1 MKQPGATSNSTAAT
15 GTDGEMS
22 QQLCEMSAMIDT
34 SPAYAHCDTE
44 TILWR
49 RCTKAVQEIGEVM
62 EALAGVVGENPRKG
76 VTHTMDDVEAE
87 LLDVAVSALGAVA
100 HLHDNACDVGV
111 LLATHVRKI
120 HARLEEATQSD
131 AEAPTQR
138 GCYLSEGGDADDVRT
153 APEGGAEKLRP
164 VAPQP

>member
-22 QQLCEMSAMIDT
+22 QQLCEMSTMIDT
-34 SPAYAHCDTE
+34 SPAYAHCDAE

-76 VTHTMDDVEAE
+76 VTHTMGDVEAE

-100 HLHDNACDVGV
+100 HMHNNACEVAG
-111 LLATHVRKI
+111 LLAAHVHKI
-120 HARLEEATQSD
+120 HARMKEATQGD
-131 AEAPTQR
+131 AKAPTRR
-138 GCYLSEGGDADDVRT
+138 GGYLIEGGDADDVRT
-153 APEGGAEKLRP
+153 APEGDIEKLPWPAPRP
-164 VAPQP
+164 